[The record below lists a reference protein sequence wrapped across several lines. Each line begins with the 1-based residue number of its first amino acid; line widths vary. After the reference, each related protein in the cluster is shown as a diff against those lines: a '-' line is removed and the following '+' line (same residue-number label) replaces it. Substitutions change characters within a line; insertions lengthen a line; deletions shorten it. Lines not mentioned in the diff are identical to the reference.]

1 MSVIPSLITS
11 QGSNTASEAGT
22 FVDPALLRK
31 RGAYFFFKRCFDV
44 VLSISLLIGFLPLWL
59 LLALLVKLD
68 SKGPV
73 FFVNQVIGRNGVRF
87 PLYKFRSMRWVP
99 PSANEH
105 HDILRNVQQRTPTRT
120 QDGKPVFKT
129 ALVDEWRIT
138 RVGRWLRSTSL
149 DEVPQ
154 LWNVLRGQMSIV
166 GPRPSLPAEVTLYQ
180 EWQKQRLLVTPGLT
194 GLYQVTARHRVPIE
208 EMVRIDLDYIRRQ
221 SFLLDAEIMLKTPR
235 SMLSGI

>member
-1 MSVIPSLITS
+1 MSVIPSPIPS
-11 QGSNTASEAGT
+11 QGSNTAGEAGT

-31 RGAYFFFKRCFDV
+31 RSAYFFFKRCFDIA
-44 VLSISLLIGFLPLWL
+44 LSISLLIGLLPLWL
-59 LLALLVKLD
+59 LLALLVRLD
-68 SKGPV
+68 SRGPIL
-73 FFVNQVIGRNGVRF
+73 FVNQVVGKNGVGF
-87 PLYKFRSMRWVP
+87 PLYKFRSMRWLP
-99 PSANEH
+99 PSTHEH
-105 HDILRNVQQRTPTRT
+105 HDILRNVQQGAPTRT

-138 RVGRWLRSTSL
+138 KVGRWLRSTSL

-166 GPRPSLPAEVTLYQ
+166 GPRPSLPVEVRLYQ
-180 EWQKQRLLVTPGLT
+180 DWQKQRLLVTPGLT

-208 EMVRIDLDYIRRQ
+208 EMVRIDLEYIRRQ

-235 SMLSGI
+235 AMLSGI